1 MIFLFCRSR
10 LGSDLLFVILSMDM
24 DDMKKRVKERHHGE
38 DAAND
43 IMAPIN
49 EICDPIGPDEQNVVG
64 ITVTSDMT
72 REDVVNKIL
81 ESV

>member
-1 MIFLFCRSR
+1 
-10 LGSDLLFVILSMDM
+10 M
-24 DDMKKRVKERHHGE
+24 DDVKKRVKERHHGE
-38 DAAND
+38 DTAND

-49 EICDPIGPDEQNVVG
+49 EICDPIGPDEQNVVS

-72 REDVVNKIL
+72 RDDVVNKIL